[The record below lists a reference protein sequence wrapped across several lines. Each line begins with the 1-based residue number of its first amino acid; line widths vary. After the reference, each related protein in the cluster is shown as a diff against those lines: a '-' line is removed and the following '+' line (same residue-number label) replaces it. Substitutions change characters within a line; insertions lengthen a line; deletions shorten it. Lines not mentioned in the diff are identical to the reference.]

1 MRPWSLISLL
11 LCAGCTIRVPQPAGN
26 LRVRVSATAT
36 VRTQVQV
43 APPPPPAPAVAI
55 VNAPVVEFF
64 GVPLE
69 GAQDVI
75 FVLDCSGSMED
86 PAQGRIA
93 EIPPAPVD
101 VMPAPSPAMAPPP
114 PPGAEPPPP
123 TTEPPPPLPPPAA
136 EPPPGTEPPPPPP
149 SATAPPPSLPPP
161 RRKIDVAQAELVD
174 ALQKLPAG
182 TRMNVLFFND
192 RLEAYAPEMF
202 TLDDASRADLI
213 AFVQQTAPDGKTALG
228 PAMRTAFVLNA
239 HRIVLLSDGLG
250 NVGGNSM
257 TILRDAREGMRG
269 GVRIDTVGIGHD
281 QDGELLEALAA
292 ESGGLYQPL

>member
-1 MRPWSLISLL
+1 MRPWSLISVL
-11 LCAGCTIRVPQPAGN
+11 LCVGCTVRVPQPAGS

-36 VRTQVQV
+36 VRTQTRVP
-43 APPPPPAPAVAI
+43 PPPPPAPPVAI

-93 EIPPAPVD
+93 EIPPVD
-101 VMPAPSPAMAPPP
+101 AV
-114 PPGAEPPPP
+114 
-123 TTEPPPPLPPPAA
+123 
-136 EPPPGTEPPPPPP
+136 PPPPP
-149 SATAPPPSLPPP
+149 SAPLTPPPPPPPPATAPPGAPPP
-161 RRKIDVAQAELVD
+161 PPFEPPPSSTEPAGAPAMSPPASEPPIALPARRKIDVAQAELVD

-202 TLDDASRADLI
+202 TLDETSRADLI
-213 AFVQQTAPDGKTALG
+213 TFVQQTAPDGKTALG
-228 PAMRTAFVLNA
+228 PAMRTAFVLDA
-239 HRIVLLSDGLG
+239 RRIVLLSDGLG

-269 GVRIDTVGIGHD
+269 GVRIDTVGIGVD
-281 QDGELLEALAA
+281 QDGELLEALAT

>member
-36 VRTQVQV
+36 VRTQVRV

-55 VNAPVVEFF
+55 VDAPVVEFF

-93 EIPPAPVD
+93 EIPPVPMD
-101 VMPAPSPAMAPPP
+101 VTPAPLPATAPP
-114 PPGAEPPPP
+114 
-123 TTEPPPPLPPPAA
+123 
-136 EPPPGTEPPPPPP
+136 PPPGTEPPPPPLP
-149 SATAPPPSLPPP
+149 ATEPPPPPAPGTEPPPPPATASLPPT

-213 AFVQQTAPDGKTALG
+213 AFIQQTVPDGKTALG

-239 HRIVLLSDGLG
+239 RRIVLLSDGLG

-281 QDGELLEALAA
+281 QDGELLEALAT

>member
-11 LCAGCTIRVPQPAGN
+11 LCAGCTIRVPQPTGN

-93 EIPPAPVD
+93 EIPPARVD

-114 PPGAEPPPP
+114 PPPG
-123 TTEPPPPLPPPAA
+123 TEPPLPPPPA
-136 EPPPGTEPPPPPP
+136 TEPPPPPGP
-149 SATAPPPSLPPP
+149 GMEPPPPLATASLPPT

-202 TLDDASRADLI
+202 TLDDTSRADLI
-213 AFVQQTAPDGKTALG
+213 AFIQQTAPDGKTALG
-228 PAMRTAFVLNA
+228 PAMRTAFVLDA
-239 HRIVLLSDGLG
+239 RRIVLLSDGLG

-281 QDGELLEALAA
+281 QDGELLEALAT